1 MSEGEAEDERQV
13 REDVGEG
20 MGVSGVPCFMPDMAS
35 KASASCA
42 KSLPACCKRAAL
54 RSLSPD
60 EGALRGAAAA
70 AEGVLMRERCEG
82 GGGVGDEG

>member
-1 MSEGEAEDERQV
+1 MREGEAEDEWQV

-35 KASASCA
+35 KASASCL
-42 KSLPACCKRAAL
+42 KSLPACFKRAAL
-54 RSLSPD
+54 RSLSA
-60 EGALRGAAAA
+60 EAGVLWGVLAA